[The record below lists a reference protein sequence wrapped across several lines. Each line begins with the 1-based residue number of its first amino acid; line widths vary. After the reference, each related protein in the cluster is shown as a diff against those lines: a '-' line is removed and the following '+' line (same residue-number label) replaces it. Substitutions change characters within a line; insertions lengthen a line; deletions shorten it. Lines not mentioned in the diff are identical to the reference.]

1 MIKNRKNSGKKK
13 GYLPSKW
20 DYIKGWFFSRHVIK
34 RMESVV
40 DEVLAITPDSY
51 NNVAILIEKH
61 AKEYPNDAAIL
72 FEDKMYT
79 HKEYNE
85 WCNRY
90 ANYFRNKVGL
100 NKGDIAVVFMTN
112 RPEIMFAIYG
122 LAKIGVVSSL
132 INTKQRFNP
141 LIHSINIDPGKV
153 FIIGEELIEAFEEIR
168 HELKLSEEQSKHLYF
183 VPDNGEIKKPDG
195 FQDLSDIIKNEDT
208 SNPPTSITLQAKDPY
223 AYIFT
228 SGTTGLPKAAI
239 ITHGHTY
246 GSSIYWGDTV
256 VGFEHKDVIYI
267 TTPLFHS
274 HAINVAYAA
283 SLRYGSTIAIRRK
296 FSASNFWDDAIKF
309 KATCFNFIGEI
320 CRYLY
325 NQPEKPTDR
334 QHYIKK
340 IVGNGLRNEMWKDFK
355 KRFGIKQIFEFYG
368 ATERFAPN
376 FANRFNLNCTVGFT
390 LNPYA
395 IVKYNLDTNEPIR
408 DENGHMIKVKE
419 GEAGLLIGQIIADD
433 IFIYTSKNSDEKKI
447 FKNVFEDG
455 DFYFNSGD
463 LIKEIG
469 HFKKIYKF
477 AQFVDRIGDTFRWK
491 GENVSTEEVEAVIND
506 FDQVEMSCVYGVLIP
521 NTEGRTGMV
530 SLVTNSHSNKDFNFS
545 RFYSMLQECLPEYAI
560 PKFIRFTP
568 ELITTATL
576 KIQKGNLKKESF
588 NLEKIEDPLYI
599 LLPNSS
605 GYELLT
611 KEIYNGILNSKY
623 NF

>member
-1 MIKNRKNSGKKK
+1 MINQKKNRS
-13 GYLPSKW
+13 YLPSKW
-20 DYIKGWFFSRHVIK
+20 EYIKAWFFSRHVIK
-34 RMESVV
+34 RMKSVV
-40 DEVLAITPDSY
+40 DEALAITPESY
-51 NNVAILIEKH
+51 KNVPILIEKH
-61 AKEYPNDAAIL
+61 AQEYPNDAAIL
-72 FEDKMYT
+72 FEEKMYT

-100 NKGDIAVVFMTN
+100 KKGDIAVVFMTN

-122 LAKIGVVSSL
+122 LSKIGVVSSL
-132 INTKQRFNP
+132 INTKQRSKP
-141 LIHSINIDPGKV
+141 LIHSINIDPGKI
-153 FIIGEELIEAFEEIR
+153 FIIGEELIEAFEEVR
-168 HELKLSEEQSKHLYF
+168 QKLNLSEDQSKHLYF
-183 VPDNGEIKKPDG
+183 VTDNGKVGMPNG
-195 FQDLSDIIKNEDT
+195 FQDLSKIVKNEDT
-208 SNPPTSITLQAKDPY
+208 SNPPTSKTLQAKDPY

-256 VGFEHKDVIYI
+256 VGFEHKDVIYV

-309 KATCFNFIGEI
+309 KATSFNYIGEI
-320 CRYLY
+320 CRYLH

-334 QHYIKK
+334 KHYIKK
-340 IVGNGLRNEMWKDFK
+340 IVGNGLRNEMWRDFK
-355 KRFGIKQIFEFYG
+355 SRFGIKQIFEFYG

-395 IVKYNLDTNEPIR
+395 IVKYNLDTNEPTR

-433 IFIYTSKNSDEKKI
+433 VFIYTSKNADEKKI
-447 FKNVFEDG
+447 FKNVFEEG
-455 DFYFNSGD
+455 DIYFNSGD

-477 AQFVDRIGDTFRWK
+477 AQFVDRVGDTFRWK

-506 FDQVEMSCVYGVLIP
+506 FDQVKMSCVYGVLIP
-521 NTEGRTGMV
+521 NTEGRAGMA
-530 SLVTNSHSNKDFNFS
+530 SLVTDSHSNKEFDFS
-545 RFYSMLQECLPEYAI
+545 RFYSMLQERLPEYAI

-568 ELITTATL
+568 DLVTTATL
-576 KIQKGNLKKESF
+576 KIQKGGLKKAGYDITKF
-588 NLEKIEDPLYI
+588 DDKIYV
-599 LLPNSS
+599 LLPNTTD
-605 GYELLT
+605 YTQLT
-611 KEIYNGILNSKY
+611 SEIYNRIMISGY

>member
-1 MIKNRKNSGKKK
+1 MRKFFNQSKKK
-13 GYLPSKW
+13 KSFLPTKW
-20 DYIKGWFFSRHVIK
+20 DYLKGWFFSRHVIK

-40 DEVLAITPDSY
+40 DEALANTPDAY

-61 AKEYPNDAAIL
+61 AKDYPNDAAIL
-72 FEDKMYT
+72 FEDIKYT

-100 NKGDIAVVFMTN
+100 KKGDIAVVFMTN

-122 LAKIGVVSSL
+122 LSKIGVVSSL
-132 INTKQRFNP
+132 INTKQRQKP
-141 LIHSINIDPGKV
+141 LIHSINIDPGKI

-168 HELKLSEEQSKHLYF
+168 PELNLSAEQSKHLYF
-183 VPDNGEIKKPDG
+183 VPDTGEFEKPDG
-195 FQDLSDIIKNEDT
+195 FQDLTAIVENEDLT
-208 SNPPTSITLQAKDPY
+208 NPPTSKTLQSKDPY

-228 SGTTGLPKAAI
+228 SGTTGLPKAAV

-256 VGFEHKDVIYI
+256 VGFNHEDVIYV

-274 HAINVAYAA
+274 HAINVAYAS

-296 FSASNFWDDAIKF
+296 FSASKFWDDAIKF
-309 KATCFNFIGEI
+309 KATSFNYIGEI

-325 NQPEKPTDR
+325 NQPEKLTDR
-334 QHYIKK
+334 KHYIKK
-340 IVGNGLRNEMWKDFK
+340 IVGNGLRNEMWRDFK
-355 KRFGIKQIFEFYG
+355 NRFGIKQIYEFYG

-395 IVKYNLDTNEPIR
+395 IVKFDIDTNEPIR
-408 DENGHMIKVKE
+408 DENRHMIRVKE
-419 GEAGLLIGQIIADD
+419 GEPGLLLAQIIADD
-433 IFIYTSKNSDEKKI
+433 VFIYTSKAADDKKV
-447 FKNVFEDG
+447 FRNVFEEG
-455 DFYFNSGD
+455 DIYFNSGD
-463 LIKEIG
+463 MIKEIG
-469 HFKKIYKF
+469 HLKKIYKF

-491 GENVSTEEVEAVIND
+491 GENVSTEEVEAVINE
-506 FDQVEMSCVYGVLIP
+506 FDQVEMNCVYGVLIP
-521 NTEGRTGMV
+521 NTEGRAGMV
-530 SLVTNSHSNKDFNFS
+530 SLVTNSHPNNDFDFP
-545 RFYSMLQECLPEYAI
+545 RFYSMLQETLPEYAI

-568 ELITTATL
+568 ELVTTATL
-576 KIQKGNLKKESF
+576 KIQKGNLKREAFDFVKV
-588 NLEKIEDPLYI
+588 EDPLYV

-605 GYELLT
+605 GYESLT
-611 KEIYNGILNSKY
+611 KEIHEGILNSKY

>member
-1 MIKNRKNSGKKK
+1 MRINRSQSKK
-13 GYLPSKW
+13 GKSYLPSRW
-20 DYIKGWFFSRHVIK
+20 DYFKAYFFSRHVIK
-34 RMESVV
+34 RMESV
-40 DEVLAITPDSY
+40 EEEALAVTPDSY
-51 NNVAILIEKH
+51 YNVAILIEKH

-72 FEDKMYT
+72 FEDKRYT

-112 RPEIMFAIYG
+112 RPEMMFTIFG
-122 LAKIGVVSSL
+122 LSKIGVISSL
-132 INTKQRFNP
+132 INTKQRSNP
-141 LIHSINIDPGKV
+141 LVHSINIDPGKV
-153 FIIGEELIEAFEEIR
+153 FIIGEELIEAFEDVRED
-168 HELKLSEEQSKHLYF
+168 LKLSGEQSNHLYF
-183 VPDNGEIKKPDG
+183 VPDNGDVKKPDK
-195 FQDLSDIIKNEDT
+195 FQNIYDLVKNEDI
-208 SNPPTSITLQAKDPY
+208 SNPPTSKTLQAKDPY

-246 GSSIYWGDTV
+246 TCSIYFTDTV

-274 HAINVAYAA
+274 HAIQVAYAS
-283 SLRYGSTIAIRRK
+283 SLRYGSTIALRRK

-309 KATCFNFIGEI
+309 KATSFNYIGEI

-334 QHYIKK
+334 KHNIKK
-340 IVGNGLRNEMWKDFK
+340 IIGNGLRNEMWRCFK
-355 KRFGIKQIFEFYG
+355 KRFGIKEIYEFYG
-368 ATERFAPN
+368 ATEKNAPN

-395 IVKYNLDTNEPIR
+395 IVKYDLDTNEPIR
-408 DENGHMIKVKE
+408 DEDGYMIKVKE
-419 GEAGLLIGQIIADD
+419 GEAGLLIAQIITDD
-433 IFIYTSKNSDEKKI
+433 LYIYTDKKADEKKL
-447 FKNVFEDG
+447 FRNVFEEG
-455 DFYFNSGD
+455 DLYFNTGD
-463 LIKEIG
+463 LLKEIG
-469 HFKKIYKF
+469 QFKKIYKF
-477 AQFVDRIGDTFRWK
+477 NQFVDRIGDTFRWK
-491 GENVSTEEVEAVIND
+491 GENVSTEEVESVINE
-506 FDQVEMSCVYGVLIP
+506 FDQVEMCCVYGVEIP
-521 NTEGRTGMV
+521 HTEGRAGMV
-530 SLVTNSHSNKDFNFS
+530 SLVTNSKYKDFNFTG
-545 RFYSMLQECLPEYAI
+545 FYSMIQKKLPEYAV

-568 ELITTATL
+568 NLNTTATL
-576 KIQKGNLKKESF
+576 KIQKGALKNEAF
-588 NLEKIEDPLYI
+588 NLEKIEEPIYI

-611 KEIYNGILNSKY
+611 KEMYNGILSSNY

>member
-1 MIKNRKNSGKKK
+1 
-13 GYLPSKW
+13 
-20 DYIKGWFFSRHVIK
+20 
-34 RMESVV
+34 MESVV
-40 DEVLAITPDSY
+40 DEALANTPESY

-61 AKEYPNDAAIL
+61 AKDYPNDAAIL
-72 FEDKMYT
+72 FEDIRYT

-100 NKGDIAVVFMTN
+100 KKGDIAVVFMTN

-122 LAKIGVVSSL
+122 LSKIGVVSSL
-132 INTKQRFNP
+132 INTKQRQKP

-153 FIIGEELIEAFEEIR
+153 FIIGEELIEAFEEVR
-168 HELKLSEEQSKHLYF
+168 PELNLSEEQSKFLYF
-183 VPDNGEIKKPDG
+183 VPDTGEFEKPDG
-195 FQDLSDIIKNEDT
+195 FQNLTEIVNTEDI
-208 SNPPTSITLQAKDPY
+208 SNPPTSKTLQSKDPY

-228 SGTTGLPKAAI
+228 SGTTGLPKAAV

-256 VGFEHKDVIYI
+256 VGFDHKDVIYV

-309 KATCFNFIGEI
+309 KATSFNYIGEI

-325 NQPEKPTDR
+325 NQPEKSTDR
-334 QHYIKK
+334 THYIKK
-340 IVGNGLRNEMWKDFK
+340 IVGNGLRNEMWRDFK
-355 KRFGIKQIFEFYG
+355 SRFGIKQIFEFYG

-376 FANRFNLNCTVGFT
+376 FANRFNLDCTVGFT

-395 IVKYNLDTNEPIR
+395 IVKFDIDTNEPLR
-408 DENGHMIKVKE
+408 DEKGHMIRVKE
-419 GEAGLLIGQIIADD
+419 GEPGLLLGQIIADD
-433 IFIYTSKNSDEKKI
+433 VFIYTSKAADDKKV
-447 FKNVFEDG
+447 FRNVFEEG
-455 DFYFNSGD
+455 DIYFNSGD
-463 LIKEIG
+463 MIKEIG
-469 HFKKIYKF
+469 HFKKIYRF

-491 GENVSTEEVEAVIND
+491 GENVSTEEVEAVINE
-506 FDQVEMSCVYGVLIP
+506 FDQVEMNCVYGVLIP
-521 NTEGRTGMV
+521 NTEGRAGMV
-530 SLVTNSHSNKDFNFS
+530 SLVTNESSNKNFDFS
-545 RFYSMLQECLPEYAI
+545 RFYSMLQETLPEYAI
-560 PKFIRFTP
+560 PKFIRLTP
-568 ELITTATL
+568 ELVTTATL
-576 KIQKGNLKKESF
+576 KIQKGNLKKEAF
-588 NLEKIEDPLYI
+588 DLDEVQDPLYV

-605 GYELLT
+605 GYEPMT
-611 KEIYNGILNSKY
+611 REIYKGILSLKY

>member
-1 MIKNRKNSGKKK
+1 
-13 GYLPSKW
+13 
-20 DYIKGWFFSRHVIK
+20 
-34 RMESVV
+34 MESVV
-40 DEVLAITPDSY
+40 DEALANTPESY

-61 AKEYPNDAAIL
+61 AKDYPNDAAIL
-72 FEDKMYT
+72 FEDIRYT

-100 NKGDIAVVFMTN
+100 KKGDIAVVFMTN

-122 LAKIGVVSSL
+122 LSKIGVVSSL
-132 INTKQRFNP
+132 INTKQRQKP

-153 FIIGEELIEAFEEIR
+153 FIIGEELIEAFEEVR
-168 HELKLSEEQSKHLYF
+168 PELNLSEEQSKFLYF
-183 VPDNGEIKKPDG
+183 VPDTGEFEKPDG
-195 FQDLSDIIKNEDT
+195 FQNLTEIVNTEDI
-208 SNPPTSITLQAKDPY
+208 SNPPTSKTLQSKDPY

-228 SGTTGLPKAAI
+228 SGTTGLPKAAV

-256 VGFEHKDVIYI
+256 VGFDHKDVIYV

-283 SLRYGSTIAIRRK
+283 SLRYGSAIAIRRK

-309 KATCFNFIGEI
+309 KATSFNYIGEI

-325 NQPEKPTDR
+325 NQPEKSTDR
-334 QHYIKK
+334 THYIKK
-340 IVGNGLRNEMWKDFK
+340 IVGNGLRNEMWRDFK
-355 KRFGIKQIFEFYG
+355 SRFGIKQIFEFYG

-376 FANRFNLNCTVGFT
+376 FANRFNLDCTVGFT

-395 IVKYNLDTNEPIR
+395 IVKFDIDTNEPLR
-408 DENGHMIKVKE
+408 DEKGHMIRVKE
-419 GEAGLLIGQIIADD
+419 GEPGLLLGQIIADD
-433 IFIYTSKNSDEKKI
+433 VFIYTSKAADDKKV
-447 FKNVFEDG
+447 FRNVFEEG
-455 DFYFNSGD
+455 DIYFNSGD
-463 LIKEIG
+463 MIKEIG
-469 HFKKIYKF
+469 HFKKIYRF

-491 GENVSTEEVEAVIND
+491 GENVSTEEVEAVINE
-506 FDQVEMSCVYGVLIP
+506 FDQVEMNCVYGVLIP
-521 NTEGRTGMV
+521 NTEGRAGMV
-530 SLVTNSHSNKDFNFS
+530 SLVTNESSNKNFDFS
-545 RFYSMLQECLPEYAI
+545 RFYSMLQETLPEYAI

-568 ELITTATL
+568 ELVTTATL
-576 KIQKGNLKKESF
+576 KIQKGNLKKEAF
-588 NLEKIEDPLYI
+588 DLDEVQDPLYV

-605 GYELLT
+605 GYEPMT
-611 KEIYNGILNSKY
+611 REIYKGILSLKY

>member
-1 MIKNRKNSGKKK
+1 MRTNREKSSKKF
-13 GYLPSKW
+13 LPSKW
-20 DYIKGWFFSRHVIK
+20 DLIKGWFFSRHVIK

-40 DEVLAITPDSY
+40 EEALSITPESY
-51 NNVAILIEKH
+51 KNVPILIEKH
-61 AKEYPNDAAIL
+61 AEEYPDDAAIL

-100 NKGDIAVVFMTN
+100 KKGDIAVVYMTN

-122 LAKIGVVSSL
+122 LSKIGVVSSL
-132 INTKQRFNP
+132 INTKQRSSP
-141 LIHSINIDPGKV
+141 LVHSINIDPGKV
-153 FIIGEELIEAFEEIR
+153 FIIGEELIDAFEEVQE
-168 HELKLSEEQSKHLYF
+168 ELKLSEEQSKHLYF
-183 VPDNGEIKKPDG
+183 VPDTEEIKKPDG
-195 FQDLSDIIKNEDT
+195 WQNLTDLVKDEDT
-208 SNPPTSITLQAKDPY
+208 SNPPTSKTLQAKDPY

-228 SGTTGLPKAAI
+228 SGTTGLPKAAV

-256 VGFEHKDVIYI
+256 VGFKHKDIIYV

-274 HAINVAYAA
+274 HAINVAYAS

-296 FSASNFWDDAIKF
+296 FSASKFWDDAIKF
-309 KATCFNFIGEI
+309 KATCFNYIGEI

-334 QHYIKK
+334 KHYIKK

-355 KRFGIKQIFEFYG
+355 KRFGIKEIYEFYG

-395 IVKYNLDTNEPIR
+395 IVKFDTDANLPIR
-408 DENGHMIKVKE
+408 DENGHMIRVKE
-419 GEAGLLIGQIIADD
+419 GEVGLLLGQIIADD
-433 IFIYTSKNSDEKKI
+433 VFIYTSKEADEKKI
-447 FKNVFEDG
+447 FRNVFEEG
-455 DFYFNSGD
+455 DIYFNSGD
-463 LIKEIG
+463 LIREIG
-469 HFKKIYKF
+469 KFKKIYRF

-491 GENVSTEEVEAVIND
+491 GENVSTEEVEAVINKWN
-506 FDQVEMSCVYGVLIP
+506 QVTMNCVYGVLIP
-521 NTEGRTGMV
+521 NTEGRAGMA
-530 SLVTNSHSNKDFNFS
+530 SLVANSYSPEDFDFHG
-545 RFYSMLQECLPEYAI
+545 FYNMLQENLPEYAI

-568 ELITTATL
+568 ELNTTATL
-576 KIQKGNLKKESF
+576 KIQKGNLKNEAF
-588 NLEKIEDPLYI
+588 NLEEIDEPIYI
-599 LLPNSS
+599 LLPHSPD
-605 GYELLT
+605 YELMT
-611 KEIYNGILNSKY
+611 KEIYNRILNSDY

>member
-1 MIKNRKNSGKKK
+1 MSKNRANSKNTKS
-13 GYLPSKW
+13 YLPSKW
-20 DYIKGWFFSRHVIK
+20 DYIKAWFFSRHIIK
-34 RMESVV
+34 RMGSVV
-40 DEVLAITPDSY
+40 DEVLAITPESY
-51 NNVAILIEKH
+51 CNVPILIEKH
-61 AKEYPNDAAIL
+61 ANDYPNDAAIL
-72 FEDKMYT
+72 FEDIMYT

-90 ANYFRNKVGL
+90 ANYFRNRVGL
-100 NKGDIAVVFMTN
+100 KKGDIAVVFMTN

-122 LAKIGVVSSL
+122 LSKIGVVSSL
-132 INTKQRFNP
+132 INTKQRLNP
-141 LIHSINIDPGKV
+141 LIHSINIDPGRV
-153 FIIGEELIEAFEEIR
+153 FIIGEELIEAFEEVR
-168 HELKLSEEQSKHLYF
+168 EELKLSEAQNKQLYF
-183 VPDNGEIKKPDG
+183 VPDTGEIKKPIV
-195 FQDLSDIIKNEDT
+195 FQNLSEIVKNEDT
-208 SNPPTSITLQAKDPY
+208 TNPPTSKTLQAKDPY

-246 GSSIYWGDTV
+246 GSSIYWADTV
-256 VGFEHKDVIYI
+256 VGFEHKDIIYV

-274 HAINVAYAA
+274 HAINVAYAS

-309 KATCFNFIGEI
+309 KATSFNYIGEI
-320 CRYLY
+320 CRYLN
-325 NQPEKPTDR
+325 NQPEKVTDR
-334 QHYIKK
+334 KHYIKK
-340 IVGNGLRNEMWKDFK
+340 IVGNGLRNEMWRDFQ

-376 FANRFNLNCTVGFT
+376 FANRFNLKCTVGFT

-395 IVKYNLDTNEPIR
+395 IVKYNLDDNETIR

-433 IFIYTSKNSDEKKI
+433 IFIYTSKQADEKKI

-455 DFYFNSGD
+455 DYYFNSGD

-469 HFKKIYKF
+469 HLKKIYKF

-491 GENVSTEEVEAVIND
+491 GENVSTEEVEAVVND

-521 NTEGRTGMV
+521 NTEGRAGMV
-530 SLVTNSHSNKDFNFS
+530 SLVTNSHSHKDFDFS
-545 RFYSMLQECLPEYAI
+545 RFYAMLQDSLPEYAI

-588 NLEKIEDPLYI
+588 NLEEIENPLYI

-605 GYELLT
+605 GYEILT

-623 NF
+623 SF